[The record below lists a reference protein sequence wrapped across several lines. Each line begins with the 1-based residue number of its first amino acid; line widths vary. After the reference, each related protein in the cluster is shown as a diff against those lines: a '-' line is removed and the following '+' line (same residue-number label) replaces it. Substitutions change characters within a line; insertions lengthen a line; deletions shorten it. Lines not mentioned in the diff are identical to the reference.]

1 MALIELESP
10 GAPTEYRLG
19 LRNFYVLT
27 RYNRSV
33 LYASAV
39 YDLAQEI
46 KAKALAGQ
54 DGGRYFSGSSGVPS
68 LRIWKCSFGVSASVL
83 PSFGDFL
90 AARHVLVHLH
100 QDSRGCARR
109 PC

>member
-1 MALIELESP
+1 MFTTYRPLLEMGIEPKASLAELKKYGVETRTDLPLDTPVALIELESP
-10 GAPTEYRLG
+10 GAAAEYRLG

-46 KAKALAGQ
+46 KNSK
-54 DGGRYFSGSSGVPS
+54 R
-68 LRIWKCSFGVSASVL
+68 
-83 PSFGDFL
+83 
-90 AARHVLVHLH
+90 
-100 QDSRGCARR
+100 
-109 PC
+109 